1 MRHRPAAFT
10 AVLGTLIALALV
22 GCVQPAA
29 TPINEA
35 EAVDLVLDENELF
48 SGIGPRDPELIGQ
61 AAWYEVTPLDDGW
74 RVEVRM
80 GWGDCPAGCIN
91 EHRWAYT
98 VSSRGAVELADES
111 GDPLPAGSNVTG
123 TVTAGPTCPVVTDPP
138 DPSCA
143 DRAVVGAVLVVTTLE
158 GLEVTRTTSE
168 ADGRFA
174 LSLAPGAYRL
184 EPQPVEGLMGTAT
197 PIEFSVTLGGPAADL
212 LVRHDTGI
220 R

>member
-1 MRHRPAAFT
+1 MKHRPAALT
-10 AVLGTLIALALV
+10 PVLVAFLALAVV
-22 GCVQPAA
+22 GCVPPAA
-29 TPINEA
+29 TPISQA
-35 EAVDLVLDENELF
+35 EAVDLVMDENELF
-48 SGIGPRDPELIGQ
+48 TGIGPRDPELIGQ
-61 AAWYEVTPLDDGW
+61 AAWYEVTALDDGW
-74 RVEVRM
+74 RVEVRI

-111 GDPLPAGSNVTG
+111 GDSLPPDSNVTG

-143 DRAVVGAVLVVTTLE
+143 DRPVEGAVLVVATLD
-158 GLEVTRTTSE
+158 GVEVARATSD

-174 LSLAPGAYRL
+174 VSLAPGAYRL
-184 EPQPVEGLMGTAT
+184 EPQPVEGLMGTAAT
-197 PIEFSVTLGGPAADL
+197 IEFSIELGNPTAEL
-212 LVRHDTGI
+212 LVSYDTGI